1 MTRTETHKEFVA
13 AFAEG
18 EHPTLATTTALSAM
32 ERELGT
38 LLPQAYLTFMQTHGA
53 VRTPSLP
60 GLVVDAESDLWALAD
75 FFAPEEAV
83 GDTKLYWSGGMSTEL
98 VGFAGDGMGNM
109 FCFRRLMSVADRP
122 DDAPVWFFDHE
133 FPDDDRELA
142 QSFDGWL
149 GSFLE
154 LRKGSA
160 P

>member
-1 MTRTETHKEFVA
+1 MTRAEVHREFVA
-13 AFAEG
+13 TFAQG
-18 EHPTLATTTALSAM
+18 ERPTPATATALSAM

-38 LLPQAYLTFMQTHGA
+38 TLPQAYLTFMQTYGA
-53 VRTPSLP
+53 VCTPSLL

-75 FFAPEEAV
+75 FIAPEEAV
-83 GDTKLYWSGGMSTEL
+83 GDTKLYWSGGMSPEL

-109 FCFRRLMSVADRP
+109 FCFRRLISVADRP

-133 FPDDDRELA
+133 FPDHDRQLA

-149 GSFLE
+149 GSFLA